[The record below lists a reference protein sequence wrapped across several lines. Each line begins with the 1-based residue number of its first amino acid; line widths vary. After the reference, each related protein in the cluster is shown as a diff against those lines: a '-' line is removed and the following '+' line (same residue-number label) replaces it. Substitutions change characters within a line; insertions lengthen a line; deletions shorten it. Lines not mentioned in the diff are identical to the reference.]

1 MRKLIIFLSVLL
13 LATACDSFKPK
24 TGIVFEVKD
33 TEFPFHLPLA
43 IEQAKRFNPKAKIY
57 VLDRRSHFKGL
68 PDVPCKIYRHLG
80 KLKAQMK
87 RDLIGPRYF
96 LEDNVLVY
104 ANLNTAKTGSRSRL
118 GPGIELK
125 NGWLTRGSYR
135 AKFLGEKVLPRLFW
149 SRMSDHAIL
158 PKDDSGKLICSLQLP
173 RDELAN
179 YAANTLHAS
188 SSPFISGDSFRAIA
202 DHIYDDT
209 GCKFHMQQ
217 VKKGDTIFV
226 STRDLPLFFSVVH
239 PQLKVPYILI
249 THNGIENVP
258 GAFEEYLTD
267 DNLVAWFGKN
277 VTLDHPKMYP
287 LPIGLANMFW
297 SHGNVDHIRQV
308 IGKEHQKDHLIYLNL
323 WKVTCPG
330 ERELIYQK
338 FEKCPETFVASK
350 KPYGEFLT
358 DLAHSSFVFSPR
370 GTSLDCHRT
379 WEAMLLG
386 CIPIVKRSKI
396 DKVYEDLP
404 VMLID
409 DWKELTLEGLKA
421 EEKRFKK
428 RTFNTEK
435 LYLPYYIKQ
444 IRDVQRKC
452 R

>member
-1 MRKLIIFLSVLL
+1 MRNFIISLL
-13 LATACDSFKPK
+13 LLTFATSCDSFKPK

-33 TEFPFHLPLA
+33 EEFPFHLPLA

-57 VLDRRSHFKGL
+57 VLDQRKKPIGL
-68 PDVPCKIYRHLG
+68 PQIPCQSFAQLG

-87 RDLIGPRYF
+87 RDLIGPRYI

-104 ANLNTAKTGSRSRL
+104 ANLNTAKTGSRSQL

-135 AKFLGEKVLPRLFW
+135 AKFLDAKVLTRIFW
-149 SRMSDHAIL
+149 SRVSDQAIL
-158 PKDDSGKLICSLQLP
+158 PKDDSGKLICTLQLP
-173 RDELAN
+173 RESLSDFVSQA
-179 YAANTLHAS
+179 LHTS
-188 SSPFISGDSFRAIA
+188 SGPFISGDSFREIA

-209 GCKFHMQQ
+209 THKFHMER

-226 STRDLPLFFSVVH
+226 STRELPLFFSVVH
-239 PQLKVPYILI
+239 PQLKEPYILL

-258 GAFEEYLTD
+258 GPFKSYLED
-267 DNLVAWFGKN
+267 DQLFAWFGKN
-277 VTLDHPKMYP
+277 VTIKHPKMYP

-297 SHGNVDHIRQV
+297 RHGNVDQLRRV
-308 IGKEHQKDHLIYLNL
+308 MGKKFQKNHLVYLNL

-330 ERELIYQK
+330 ERDLIYKK
-338 FEKCPETFVASK
+338 FEKAPETFVGAK
-350 KPYGEFLT
+350 KSYGEFLT
-358 DLAHSSFVFSPR
+358 DLASSSFVFSPR

-386 CIPIVKRSKI
+386 CVPIVKRSAI
-396 DKVYEDLP
+396 DQVYDDLP
-404 VMLID
+404 VLLID
-409 DWKELTLEGLKA
+409 DWDQVTLEMLK
-421 EEKRFKK
+421 EEAGRFVNRRFK
-428 RTFNTEK
+428 TEK

-444 IRDVQRKC
+444 IRDAQERC